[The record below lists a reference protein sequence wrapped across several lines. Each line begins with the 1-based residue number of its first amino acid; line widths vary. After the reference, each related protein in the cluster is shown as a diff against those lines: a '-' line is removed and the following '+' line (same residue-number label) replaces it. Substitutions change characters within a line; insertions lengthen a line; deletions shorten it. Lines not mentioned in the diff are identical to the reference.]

1 MMFEIAPAV
10 SLRERIADSLR
21 ASVVSGEMDLGVVYS
36 VPMLAEK
43 FGVSITPVRE
53 AMLDL
58 AKEGLVE
65 PVKNKGFRL
74 REPSDTEL
82 DDITKVR
89 LLLEPPAIASLTGTL
104 TSTQLAELRELA
116 DAVLESAR
124 SGDIVEYVS
133 RDRTLHRRMLEFVGN
148 PTLTDIVLTLRAQS
162 RLLGLTALAS
172 SGLLSASA
180 DEHHDLIEA
189 LAGTDAARVEHI
201 MREHLGHVR
210 KEWAGR

>member
-1 MMFEIAPAV
+1 MFQITHSA

-21 ASVVSGEMDLGVVYS
+21 ASVVSGELDLGVIYS

-65 PVKNKGFRL
+65 PVKNKGFKL
-74 REPSDTEL
+74 REPSEQEL
-82 DDITKVR
+82 DDITSVR
-89 LLLEPPAIASLTGTL
+89 LMLEPPAVASLTGKL
-104 TSTQLAELRELA
+104 SAEQIDELRQLA
-116 DAVLESAR
+116 DAVLESAKA
-124 SGDIVEYVS
+124 GDVVEYVS
-133 RDRTLHRRMLEFVGN
+133 RDRQLHRRMLELVGN
-148 PTLTDIVLTLRAQS
+148 ASLTDIVLRLRAQS
-162 RLLGLTALAS
+162 RLLGLTSLAHR
-172 SGLLSASA
+172 GTLAASA
-180 DEHHDLIEA
+180 QEHHALIEA
-189 LAGTDAARVEHI
+189 LAGSDSIKVETM

>member
-1 MMFEIAPAV
+1 MFDLSPTA

-21 ASVVSGEMDLGVVYS
+21 ASVVAGELDLGVIYS

-74 REPSDTEL
+74 REPSDQEL
-82 DDITKVR
+82 DDITSIR
-89 LLLEPPAIASLTGTL
+89 LMLEPQAIASLTGKL
-104 TSTQLAELRELA
+104 SQAQLDELRALA
-116 DAVLESAR
+116 DVVLESAKA
-124 SGDIVEYVS
+124 GDVVEYVNH
-133 RDRTLHRRMLEFVGN
+133 DRQLHRRMLEFVGN
-148 PTLTDIVLTLRAQS
+148 ETLTDVVLRLRAQS
-162 RLLGLTALAS
+162 RLLGLTALANH
-172 SGLLSASA
+172 GLLDASA
-180 DEHHDLIEA
+180 HEHHELIDA
-189 LAGTDAARVEHI
+189 LAGDDSAQVENI
-201 MREHLGHVR
+201 MRAHLAHVR